1 MEMFAL
7 SSLMINQVFID
18 PKIPTYIDLILTNK
32 QNLLKLSAHFETGLL
47 NIFRSNNKFNEVR

>member
-18 PKIPTYIDLILTNK
+18 PKIPTCIDLILTNK
-32 QNLLKLSAHFETGLL
+32 RNLLKLSARFETGLPDY
-47 NIFRSNNKFNEVR
+47 FQV